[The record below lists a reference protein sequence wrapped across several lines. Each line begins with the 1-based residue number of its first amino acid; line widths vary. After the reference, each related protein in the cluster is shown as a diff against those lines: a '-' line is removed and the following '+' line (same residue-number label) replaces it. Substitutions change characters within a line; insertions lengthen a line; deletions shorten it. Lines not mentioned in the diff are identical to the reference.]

1 MKAEEFDRAIA
12 QGTIG
17 PLYYLHGD
25 EPYLIERAAKRVLDR
40 VLSPDFRDFNFN
52 IFYGN
57 ECRGTEV
64 VETAQTLPMFAEWR
78 VVLVR
83 KSESLSAGALD
94 VIAEYAENPCP
105 STCLLF
111 QGGKIDQRKKFFAL
125 LKKRDAL
132 VEFKRL
138 FENQVGAFIR
148 AEVAGNGKKIEGA
161 AVDYL
166 GSLVGTNLQE
176 LASQLEKLLVF
187 VGDRPGITLADV
199 RQIVS
204 DTKVDSVFELANA
217 LGERNAAKALRS
229 LHTILRDG
237 EAPLMLLA
245 MVTRHFR
252 QLWLVREQMSRRVA
266 SPDISKATGINPY
279 FLKGI
284 MEQARNFAAA
294 EFVRIFEL
302 LYAADGS
309 LKSGGGRQGGHVMEC
324 LVMDICRPGC

>member
-1 MKAEEFDRAIA
+1 MKTEEFDKAVSKGIL
-12 QGTIG
+12 G

-25 EPYLIERAAKRVLDR
+25 EPYLIERGVKRILDR
-40 VLSPDFRDFNFN
+40 VLSPDFRDFNLN

-57 ECRGTEV
+57 ECRGPEV
-64 VETAQTLPMFAEWR
+64 VESAQTLPMFVERR

-83 KSESLSAGALD
+83 KSEALSVAALE

-105 STCLLF
+105 STCLVF
-111 QGGKIDQRKKFFAL
+111 QGGKIDQRKKFFTL
-125 LKKRDAL
+125 LKKQDAL

-138 FENQVGAFIR
+138 FESQVGAFIR
-148 AEVAGNGKKIEGA
+148 TEVAENGKKIEGA
-161 AVDYL
+161 AVDFL

-176 LASQLEKLLVF
+176 LSSQLEKLLVY
-187 VGDRPGITLADV
+187 VGERPGITLADV

-217 LGERNAAKALRS
+217 LGERNVTKALRS

-237 EAPLMLLA
+237 EAPLMVLA

-252 QLWLVREQMSRRVA
+252 QLWLVREQQSRRV
-266 SPDISKATGINPY
+266 SPPEISKATGINPY

-284 MEQARNFAAA
+284 MEQARNFAPAD
-294 EFVRIFEL
+294 FVRIFEIF
-302 LYAADGS
+302 YAADGT
-309 LKSGGGRQGGHVMEC
+309 LKSGGGKQGGYVMEC
-324 LVMDICRPGC
+324 LVIDICRPGC